1 MCRIA
6 AVITLPTYRFL
17 SEKFQG
23 LYQLSPVRIQDRE
36 AFPDFYLLFFCGF
49 LWKEAGFC
57 LDSTLDR
64 SRIPHL
70 ILKLKKMSNQII
82 VTTGIYDAIK
92 DTLRRKK
99 VSIEEEKR
107 LAEEL
112 RKAKQVLRRD
122 LPADVVTVERKVT
135 LKDHTLNFE
144 HEYIFVP
151 STRAKLKK
159 NKHSILSDIALAVV
173 GYKVGDIINWPFKD
187 GERKIEILKV
197 EAWEG

>member
-1 MCRIA
+1 
-6 AVITLPTYRFL
+6 
-17 SEKFQG
+17 
-23 LYQLSPVRIQDRE
+23 
-36 AFPDFYLLFFCGF
+36 
-49 LWKEAGFC
+49 
-57 LDSTLDR
+57 
-64 SRIPHL
+64 
-70 ILKLKKMSNQII
+70 MSNHII

-99 VSIEEEKR
+99 VSIAEEKR

-122 LPADVVTVERKVT
+122 LPADIVTVERKVT
-135 LKDHTLNFE
+135 LKDHTLDFE
-144 HEYIFVP
+144 HEYIFVA
-151 STRAKLKK
+151 SSKEKLKK

-197 EAWEG
+197 ESWEG

>member
-1 MCRIA
+1 
-6 AVITLPTYRFL
+6 
-17 SEKFQG
+17 
-23 LYQLSPVRIQDRE
+23 
-36 AFPDFYLLFFCGF
+36 
-49 LWKEAGFC
+49 
-57 LDSTLDR
+57 
-64 SRIPHL
+64 
-70 ILKLKKMSNQII
+70 MSDYII

-92 DTLRRKK
+92 DTIRRKR

-107 LAEEL
+107 LTGEL

-122 LPADVVTVERKVT
+122 LPSDIVTVDRKVT
-135 LKDHTLNFE
+135 LKDHTRGFE

-151 STRAKLKK
+151 STKEKLKK

-173 GYKVGDIINWPFKD
+173 GYKVGDIISWPFRD

>member
-1 MCRIA
+1 M
-6 AVITLPTYRFL
+6 
-17 SEKFQG
+17 SE
-23 LYQLSPVRIQDRE
+23 
-36 AFPDFYLLFFCGF
+36 
-49 LWKEAGFC
+49 
-57 LDSTLDR
+57 
-64 SRIPHL
+64 H
-70 ILKLKKMSNQII
+70 II

-99 VSIEEEKR
+99 VSIGEENR
-107 LAEEL
+107 LTEEL

-122 LPADVVTVERKVT
+122 LPEDIVTVNRKVT

-151 STRAKLKK
+151 STREKLKK

-173 GYKVGDIINWPFKD
+173 GYKVGDIIDWPFRD
-187 GERKIEILKV
+187 GERKIEIVKV